1 MYKLFRSRIRTKAY
15 GKSRFFL
22 PTAFLSLSYLPLGGT
37 LIRSFLTRIEIF
49 PTTITTTLTLF
60 LDIFLLVNILSIG
73 WKQFSLY
80 EKNGG
85 LKSLKR
91 IIKYPF
97 VKLFY
102 FLYLFGIFVTGCFIL
117 PLAIEAFTSSH
128 FTNQPS
134 IPPMSTPTSDLPPPP
149 VEEEKKQ
156 EKGKEEE
163 KNEEEKKTLKS
174 VAKIWPIEELWGVE
188 TIFTWIVLTLFQLPN
203 FIIYGNTF
211 FNEDELTSLTKFWKA
226 YSFFGTIFAGLI
238 TPTTDAFTQIVLV
251 GIGISLFGLTVSIS
265 KKRLRYA
272 INTQL

>member
-15 GKSRFFL
+15 VKSRFFL
-22 PTAFLSLSYLPLGGT
+22 PTAFLSLSYLPFSSI

-60 LDIFLLVNILSIG
+60 LDIFLLVNISSIC

-97 VKLFY
+97 IKLFF
-102 FLYLFGIFVTGCFIL
+102 FLYLFGIFVTSAFIL

-128 FTNQPS
+128 FTNQV
-134 IPPMSTPTSDLPPPP
+134 SDLPPPEIKG
-149 VEEEKKQ
+149 EEDEKTAQKP
-156 EKGKEEE
+156 
-163 KNEEEKKTLKS
+163 

-238 TPTTDAFTQIVLV
+238 TPTTDATTQIVLV
-251 GIGISLFGLTVSIS
+251 GIGISLFGLSLSIS
-265 KKRLRYA
+265 KKRLRYSL
-272 INTQL
+272 NSEL